1 MWELVVAL
9 VIGVV
14 IGWTLG
20 VKKYLRLERFVSDP
34 EVQAE
39 LAKLVHMCA
48 ERDKAWVVLG
58 ETRELEGRL
67 LGEDRDT

>member
-48 ERDKAWVVLG
+48 EEGQGVGRAWRNTG
-58 ETRELEGRL
+58 A
-67 LGEDRDT
+67 